1 VAHRFLSLPVPVGAA
16 LLVCMGAL
24 AACAGAPTQAGEA
37 NNFEVTPTGTAAAAP
52 PPKDAKDEPFNLE
65 QEEQLKVA
73 LRRGGA
79 KAANCIGVASD
90 AKAGE
95 GEVSVTFDGKIGK
108 AVDVTVGPPWA
119 GNPLVESCIKRAFIG
134 EYVVPFEGKLEVPYT
149 VKLGKTEAPADPKKA
164 DPKKADPKKDPKKK

>member
-1 VAHRFLSLPVPVGAA
+1 MAHRFLLLPVPVGAA
-16 LLVCMGAL
+16 LLGCMSAL
-24 AACAGAPTQAGEA
+24 AACAGTPTQAGEA
-37 NNFEVTPTGTAAAAP
+37 NNFEVTPTGTAAAEAP
-52 PPKDAKDEPFNLE
+52 PKSGKDEPFNLE

-95 GEVSVTFDGKIGK
+95 GEVSVLFDGKIGK
-108 AVDVTVGPPWA
+108 AVDVTVGQPWA

-149 VKLGKTEAPADPKKA
+149 VKMGKTEAPADPKKG
-164 DPKKADPKKDPKKK
+164 DPKKDAKKDPKKK